1 MRPKLMDHTSCK
13 AGTASPKTSLHVASA
28 SLCFGVL
35 PARTTTVSLG
45 SKSTAL
51 TATRSC
57 GFKPRVDDHDL
68 GTTFD
73 PILAE
78 FQEAEST
85 EPTDSVSSTAGLGAP
100 GFAAADEAEATAA
113 DAAAADEVTAA
124 DEATAADE
132 VTDAE
137 AHQARSFRD
146 LQGMG
151 WEPLDF
157 VVQHREI
164 IFVLSSSGANGNI
177 AHWLKIQCSDAHEIA
192 RLEAL
197 PKGRV
202 HCPGLGS
209 GHRPFVG
216 PCRLAC
222 CRYAGPRNVSI
233 HGFVRSASGAK
244 AAGAG
249 KQGRVPGRSRR
260 VNPPPSLPSQ
270 PLRSPAELAA
280 CSL

>member
-13 AGTASPKTSLHVASA
+13 AGAASPRTSLHVASA
-28 SLCFGVL
+28 KLCFGVL

-57 GFKPRVDDHDL
+57 GFKPREDDHCSA
-68 GTTFD
+68 
-73 PILAE
+73 AE
-78 FQEAEST
+78 EVIAEKK
-85 EPTDSVSSTAGLGAP
+85 
-100 GFAAADEAEATAA
+100 ATA
-113 DAAAADEVTAA
+113 
-124 DEATAADE
+124 EATAADE

-164 IFVLSSSGANGNI
+164 LFVLSSSSASGNI
-177 AHWLKIQCSDAHEIA
+177 AHWLRIQGSDAHEIA

-222 CRYAGPRNVSI
+222 CRYAGPRNVSS
-233 HGFVRSASGAK
+233 HDSVRSASGAK
-244 AAGAG
+244 AAGSG